1 MPRRRTPAKGE
12 IWHINGDPAEGHEF
26 KGAHYYLVLSERELV
41 AAMGTAMCVPVT
53 SGGALARSK
62 STAVYI
68 DGNSTDTGKIT
79 GVALCHQIRA
89 LDLAARKAVY
99 TCKAD
104 SQLVDEIIMMIVDLL
119 DPR

>member
-12 IWHINGDPAEGHEF
+12 IWHVNGDPVEGHEF

-62 STAVYI
+62 STTVYI

-89 LDLAARKAVY
+89 LDLIARKGSY
-99 TCKAD
+99 SCKAE
-104 SQLVDEIIMMIVDLL
+104 SQLVDEIIMMVVDLL